1 MVTTSTKDNL
11 EGEMSAKA
19 EDRVNAIGHSNNDVS
34 SQDDKGKIMDL
45 ARQKVDNAIGLIKR
59 EVEIQREKS
68 NSMCRLRTAH
78 NWTEDKEHF
87 KGDANGDP
95 NDLSFFMKAHTVTVL
110 IFLIC
115 CLVYVGVIE
124 DPIEDNT
131 SYNSRRGLTAAL
143 FFWVAAGM
151 TIMPDGPFIRPHPA
165 FWRFCFA
172 VSIGKIKIL
181 HVKKLRT
188 IKIFS
193 NHEFPSLLMYFKITF
208 FICSLRASPHIC
220 VISICKRCQ
229 KAFKVL
235 GRKLG

>member
-11 EGEMSAKA
+11 EGEMSANAK
-19 EDRVNAIGHSNNDVS
+19 DGVNAIGHSNNDLS
-34 SQDDKGKIMDL
+34 NQDDKGKIMDL

-181 HVKKLRT
+181 HIKKLRS
-188 IKIFS
+188 IKI
-193 NHEFPSLLMYFKITF
+193 SLLMASFNVLQNYLFHSQLTSFSSYLCYFN
-208 FICSLRASPHIC
+208 L
-220 VISICKRCQ
+220 Q
-229 KAFKVL
+229 KMPESF
-235 GRKLG
+235 

>member
-1 MVTTSTKDNL
+1 MVTTSPKDNR
-11 EGEMSAKA
+11 EGEMSANAK
-19 EDRVNAIGHSNNDVS
+19 DGVNAIGHSNNDLS
-34 SQDDKGKIMDL
+34 NQDDKGKIMDL

-172 VSIGKIKIL
+172 VSIGKTKIPHIKNY
-181 HVKKLRT
+181 VASK
-188 IKIFS
+188 
-193 NHEFPSLLMYFKITF
+193 NHGIHSISMYIEVTF

>member
-1 MVTTSTKDNL
+1 MVTTSTKDNR
-11 EGEMSAKA
+11 EGEMSANAK
-19 EDRVNAIGHSNNDVS
+19 DGVNAIGHSNNDLS
-34 SQDDKGKIMDL
+34 NQDDKGKIMDL

-181 HVKKLRT
+181 HINKLCCIKK
-188 IKIFS
+188 
-193 NHEFPSLLMYFKITF
+193 PSKLFLYFKNYLF
-208 FICSLRASPHIC
+208 HL
-220 VISICKRCQ
+220 
-229 KAFKVL
+229 
-235 GRKLG
+235 